1 MKPFH
6 LILSFLLLVIAL
18 ICGSIKTMSQVKN
31 HPMDAYEQH
40 LADSVLQ
47 YGLDHEA
54 IYTLLGDIKPMSS
67 LITFWYPIANTDTI
81 NKTEWKIVDREKQ
94 GMYLDK
100 LSAVQKAI
108 NKLDLPDLRFVLVP
122 YQAAQGDTRI
132 VQLSVVRVSMLDSL
146 LKAKETFF
154 GQYGLVPGVDP
165 VVVMSVV
172 ENARRYD
179 RNRAYGYLFGYPDY
193 AVDFFIEAMVKSVE
207 ENTLMPRNFFQIPV
221 YKGDSGYF
229 VYAYPK
235 DHIPS
240 AAVDSTL
247 YHKANGVLKDYK
259 NIRNNYLK
267 ADSTLNAYQLLKDY
281 LQK

>member
-6 LILSFLLLVIAL
+6 LTLSFLLLVTAL
-18 ICGSIKTMSQVKN
+18 TCGSIKTMSQVKN

-54 IYTLLGDIKPMSS
+54 IYTLLGDLKPMSS
-67 LITFWYPIANTDTI
+67 LITFWYPIANADTI

-94 GMYLDK
+94 GTYLDK

-108 NKLDLPDLRFVLVP
+108 SKLDLPDLRFVLVP